1 MTAKALFNFSF
12 ILILAGMAAFAA
24 GLIWRHYRRQ
34 QEVLKGHTTAS
45 VVRLELRMAGEK
57 AHGPYQNRYHPVLQ
71 YYAQGQLYEK
81 VLSEGAYPSKW
92 EKGQKIPIEYDLQ
105 DPDKYRIHV
114 RQKGDTWPILLY
126 YGGIVLLAAG
136 ILLFIRYALRLS

>member
-1 MTAKALFNFSF
+1 MTVRAMFYCSF
-12 ILILAGMAAFAA
+12 VLILTGMAAFAA

-45 VVRLELRMAGEK
+45 VVRLELRTAGDQ
-57 AHGPYQNRYHPVLQ
+57 AQGLYQNRYHPVLQ

-81 VLSEGAYPSKW
+81 VHSEGAYPSRW
-92 EKGQKIPIEYDLQ
+92 EKGQKIPIEYDLH
-105 DPDKYRIHV
+105 DPDDYRIFV
-114 RQKGDTWPILLY
+114 RQKGDAWPVLLY